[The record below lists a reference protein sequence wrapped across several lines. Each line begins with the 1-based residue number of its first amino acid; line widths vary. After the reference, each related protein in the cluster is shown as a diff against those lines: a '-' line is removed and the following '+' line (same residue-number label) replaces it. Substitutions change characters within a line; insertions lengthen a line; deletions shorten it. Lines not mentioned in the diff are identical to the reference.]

1 MSGSWSTRE
10 ATLHINHLEMLAV
23 LYALRAFRVQLKGLT
38 VQLMSYNASVV
49 SYIRKQGGGTVY
61 VPLYRLT
68 REVLILA
75 RDAQITLLAK
85 HIPGERN
92 ALADLLSRM
101 DKIVHTEWTLL
112 HSVFESLC
120 MAWDTPNL
128 DLFATRLN
136 NRLPVFVSPMADPR
150 AVDVDAMSMSWGECM
165 PMHSPPP
172 ICYAGASTR
181 ESLQGSSLRDDS
193 SRPEMAQSVLVRQT
207 VGTSS

>member
-1 MSGSWSTRE
+1 MS
-10 ATLHINHLEMLAV
+10 
-23 LYALRAFRVQLKGLT
+23 
-38 VQLMSYNASVV
+38 
-49 SYIRKQGGGTVY
+49 

-101 DKIVHTEWTLL
+101 DKVVHTEWTLL
-112 HSVFESLC
+112 HSVFEALC

-136 NRLPVFVSPMADPR
+136 NRLPVFVSPMADPL
-150 AVDVDAMSMSWGECM
+150 AVDVDAMSMSWRGM
-165 PMHSPPP
+165 
-172 ICYAGASTR
+172 YA
-181 ESLQGSSLRDDS
+181 
-193 SRPEMAQSVLVRQT
+193 
-207 VGTSS
+207 

>member
-38 VQLMSYNASVV
+38 VQLMSDNASVV
-49 SYIRKQGGGTVY
+49 SYIRKQGGTVS

-75 RDAQITLLAK
+75 RDAPITLLAK

-101 DKIVHTEWTLL
+101 DKIVHTEWTLI
-112 HSVFESLC
+112 HS
-120 MAWDTPNL
+120 
-128 DLFATRLN
+128 
-136 NRLPVFVSPMADPR
+136 ADQIARGRRQSSR
-150 AVDVDAMSMSWGECM
+150 AV
-165 PMHSPPP
+165 
-172 ICYAGASTR
+172 Y
-181 ESLQGSSLRDDS
+181 DS
-193 SRPEMAQSVLVRQT
+193 KWRVFSGWCTGQLVNPFQVT
-207 VGTSS
+207 IQKLSDFFVYLF